1 MEKTWSN
8 ITLDCLFGLLPHSS
22 MTFDMMPHLR
32 NPGNA
37 TFNAG
42 LLNTTKIVMSAPLP
56 RVYELGEGGKAVAVP
71 PPPGTAGVIGGDF
84 KGDDLTRS
92 SKETV
97 SMSVKARMIP
107 LWHRTLGYDE
117 PFQAVTIISPTS

>member
-1 MEKTWSN
+1 M
-8 ITLDCLFGLLPHSS
+8 SS
-22 MTFDMMPHLR
+22 QCSC
-32 NPGNA
+32 
-37 TFNAG
+37 AG

-71 PPPGTAGVIGGDF
+71 PPPGTAGIIGGDF

-97 SMSVKARMIP
+97 CSK
-107 LWHRTLGYDE
+107 TLSCNIQMLSNLTYLSASQFG
-117 PFQAVTIISPTS
+117 